1 MAYVSFNAANADR
14 LRGSFSCVNGTAYVM
29 IGYSSH
35 TDENNLIEY
44 RRTYV
49 KISGSSAELVVYKSK
64 SKIVYEY
71 SLYSY
76 DDKKLS

>member
-49 KISGSSAELVVYKSK
+49 KISGSSAELVVYT

>member
-14 LRGSFSCVNGTAYVM
+14 LRGSFSCIHETAYIM
-29 IGYSSH
+29 IGYSTH
-35 TDENNLIEY
+35 IDENNLVEY

-49 KISGSSAELVVYKSK
+49 KISGSSAEIVVYTSK
-64 SKIVYEY
+64 TMYEY